1 MSRVKKAAVRFDPDD
16 YVKIEYDEVAPS
28 VKTTIIKNGEIIE
41 PTTNYVTE
49 EQLTNILSDYVN
61 SEGLTAALADY
72 ATKSMLNNYAP
83 ISALANYALIT
94 VLADYAPKSMLADYI
109 TGTELENELANYIT
123 GNELTTLLNAYAT
136 IEQLNEHLAV
146 TNHDTELQEL
156 AGSSNVSPTIT
167 ATKEGYYPLGIVGY
181 HTLWTSGETSQ
192 LNYYSMRLTAQ
203 SEGSATASISV
214 RNTHTATAKFKV
226 KVFILWY
233 KVE

>member
-1 MSRVKKAAVRFDPDD
+1 MARVKKAAVRFDPED

-28 VKTTIIKNGEIIE
+28 VKATIIKNGEIIE
-41 PTTNYVTE
+41 PPENYVTE
-49 EQLTNILSDYVN
+49 EQLANTLSNYVDN
-61 SEGLTAALADY
+61 ESLSSLLTDY
-72 ATKSMLNNYAP
+72 ALKSMLNDYAP
-83 ISALANYALIT
+83 QSALANYALISM
-94 VLADYAPKSMLADYI
+94 LSDYAPKSML
-109 TGTELENELANYIT
+109 TNYVT
-123 GNELTTLLNAYAT
+123 GNELNTLLNAYAT
-136 IEQLNEHLAV
+136 IEQLNGHLAV

-156 AGSSNVSPTIT
+156 AGSSQISPTIT

-203 SEGSATASISV
+203 SEGSATVSISV
-214 RNTHTATAKFKV
+214 RNTHTGTTKFKV